1 MKKEL
6 KEKLRKIENVEEYV
20 ETKRREADEYY
31 NSKVKIADEL
41 VKVAEEKYEVLKE
54 KNQLLYDN
62 NRELLEVI
70 TGGKMY
76 FDIKGEVE
84 KLREEATF
92 LKKNSDNYFPMQ
104 DLFIVQ
110 YSPYSN
116 AESKKYNY
124 VNIDVFKGQLQE
136 EGFALTAVF
145 NSSLYGALNTNGG
158 NETSIDGID
167 KQTNI
172 NVQRYISL
180 NEVFMLQGKK
190 NYDNLASIDDINEAI
205 IFAIEHADDLNFI
218 DMESRNRLLSK
229 NKV

>member
-6 KEKLRKIENVEEYV
+6 KEKLRKIVNVEEYV

-41 VKVAEEKYEVLKE
+41 VKVAEEKLEVLKE

-62 NRELLEVI
+62 NQELLEMI
-70 TGGKMY
+70 TDGKMY
-76 FDIKGEVE
+76 FDIKSEVE
-84 KLREEATF
+84 RLREEATS
-92 LKKNSDNYFPMQ
+92 LKKSSDNYFPIQ

-110 YSPYSN
+110 YCPFSN
-116 AESKKYNY
+116 TESKKYNY

-136 EGFALTAVF
+136 TCFILTAVF
-145 NSSLYGALNTNGG
+145 NSSLYGALDTNGA
-158 NETSIDGID
+158 NIASIDGIN

-180 NEVFMLQGKK
+180 NEIFMLQGKK
-190 NYDNLASIDDINEAI
+190 SYDNLASIDDINEAI
-205 IFAIEHADDLNFI
+205 IFAIEHASDLNFI
-218 DMESRNRLLSK
+218 DMGGRNRLLSK